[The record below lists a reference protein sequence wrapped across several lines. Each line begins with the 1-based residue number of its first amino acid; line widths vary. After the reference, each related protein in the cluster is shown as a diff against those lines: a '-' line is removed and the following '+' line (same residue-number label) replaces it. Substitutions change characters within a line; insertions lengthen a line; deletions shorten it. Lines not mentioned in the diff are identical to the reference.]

1 MKANKIFSLIAVL
14 GTMGLVITSC
24 VQDDE
29 FAIPNG
35 TTVANPKLTANT
47 TFKAVIDR
55 YIQTVDDNNNGIVD
69 NNEDGIGEF
78 TMDEDELVIEGYVV
92 SSDQAGNFFEEIVVQ
107 NKKDG
112 STSDSDPRLGFRI
125 DINQSALS
133 NIYEFGR
140 KIHIRLN
147 GLAIGVENG
156 VYTLGIGNGN
166 DIDQI
171 QPTQFIYQETTN
183 ALGEIVKTGFIERAQ
198 EVADITPKLTTV
210 GELTE
215 ADENTFIQLEEVQF
229 NRNDLGL
236 TYAGEA
242 SDNFDGFRNIEEC
255 VQGGSIALQTSTFAD
270 FKSLTIDENKGTIQG
285 VFTRDFGDDANVL
298 VINTLADINFTET
311 VRCDPDVLECT
322 GPVSTATTIF
332 EEDFQSITNEA
343 QLDAL
348 GWTNVNVSGGSE
360 RYEDS
365 AFSGDRYMKISA
377 FGTGESPLEAWL
389 VTPAINMD
397 GTTQEELSFEVSAS
411 FDTGTILEA
420 FITDNY
426 TGDPTT
432 TEWSLLDANIPVG
445 PTNTFGSFVVSNVN
459 ISCLDGDV
467 HIAFKYLGADGG
479 SETRY
484 HIDDI
489 KVTGM

>member
-14 GTMGLVITSC
+14 GIMGLVITSC

-35 TTVANPKLTANT
+35 TTTVDPGLTANA
-47 TFKAVIDR
+47 TFQNMVDR
-55 YIQTVDDNNNGIVD
+55 FLQEVDENNNGIID
-69 NNEDGIGEF
+69 NGENGIA
-78 TMDEDELVIEGYVV
+78 TIATDEAEIIIEGYVV
-92 SSDQAGNFFEEIVVQ
+92 SSDQAGNFFEELVIQ

-112 STSDSDPRLGFRI
+112 STSDADPRLGFRV
-125 DINQSALS
+125 DINQSGLFS
-133 NIYEFGR
+133 SYGFGR
-140 KIHIRLN
+140 KVYIKMN
-147 GLAIGVENG
+147 GLAIGIENG
-156 VYTLGIGNGN
+156 VYAIGKPNGN

-171 QPTQFIYQETTN
+171 ESFELN
-183 ALGEIVKTGFIERAQ
+183 DFVVRGS
-198 EVADITPKLTTV
+198 EVENITPKVTTV

-215 ADENTFIQLEEVQF
+215 ADENTLIQLSDAQF
-229 NRNDLGL
+229 NRNELGK
-236 TYAGEA
+236 TYAGED
-242 SDNFDGFRNIEEC
+242 SDSFDGFRTLDEC
-255 VQGGSIALQTSTFAD
+255 VAGGSIQLQTSTFAD

-285 VFTRDFGDDANVL
+285 VFTRDFGDDNNVL
-298 VINTLADINFTET
+298 VINTLADVNFTDT
-311 VRCDPDVLECT
+311 VRCDPNVLDCT
-322 GPVSTATTIF
+322 GPVSSATTIF

-365 AFSGDRYMKISA
+365 SFSGDRYMKISA

-389 VTPAINMD
+389 VTPAINLD
-397 GTTQEELSFEVSAS
+397 GTTQEELSFEISAN
-411 FDTGTILEA
+411 FETGTILEA
-420 FITDNY
+420 FITENY

-432 TEWSLLDANIPVG
+432 TEWTLMDANIPVG
-445 PTNTFGSFVVSNVN
+445 GGGFGSFVQSNLN
-459 ISCLDGDV
+459 ISCLNGDV
-467 HIAFKYLGADGG
+467 HVAFKYLGADGG
-479 SETRY
+479 AETRY

>member
-14 GTMGLVITSC
+14 TMGLVITSC

-35 TTVANPKLTANT
+35 TTSVDPGLTANA
-47 TFKAVIDR
+47 TFQNMVARYLQAVGDGEDIAVIA
-55 YIQTVDDNNNGIVD
+55 T
-69 NNEDGIGEF
+69 
-78 TMDEDELVIEGYVV
+78 DEAEIIIEGYVV
-92 SSDQAGNFFEEIVVQ
+92 SSDQAGNFFEELVIQ
-107 NKKDG
+107 NKRDA
-112 STSDSDPRLGFRI
+112 SNPDADPRLGFRL
-125 DINQSALS
+125 DINQSGLFNS
-133 NIYEFGR
+133 YEFGR
-140 KIHIRLN
+140 KVYIKMN
-147 GLAIGVENG
+147 GLAIGLENG
-156 VYTLGIGNGN
+156 VYAIGKPNGN

-171 QPTQFIYQETTN
+171 QPFELEQFLVRGTQ
-183 ALGEIVKTGFIERAQ
+183 
-198 EVADITPKLTTV
+198 VAEITPKVTTV

-215 ADENTFIQLEEVQF
+215 ADENTVIQLSDVQF
-229 NRNDLGL
+229 SRNDVGL

-242 SDNFDGFRNIEEC
+242 SDNFDGFRSIEEC
-255 VQGGSIALQTSTFAD
+255 VEGGIISLQTSTFAD
-270 FKSLTIDENKGTIQG
+270 FKSLTVDENKGTIQG

-298 VINTLADINFTET
+298 VINTLADVNFTDT
-311 VRCDPDVLECT
+311 VRCDPNVLECT
-322 GPVSTATTIF
+322 GPVSTAVTVF
-332 EEDFQSITNEA
+332 EEDFQAITNEA

-360 RYEDS
+360 RFEDS
-365 AFSGDRYMKISA
+365 SFSGDRYMKISA

-389 VTPAINMD
+389 VTPAINLD
-397 GTTQEELSFEVSAS
+397 GTTQEELTFEVSAN
-411 FDTGTILEA
+411 FETGTILEA

-432 TEWSLLDANIPVG
+432 TEWTLIDANIPVG
-445 PTNTFGSFVVSNVN
+445 GSGFGSFVGSNIN

-467 HIAFKYLGADGG
+467 HVAFKYLGADGG
-479 SETRY
+479 AETRY

>member
-14 GTMGLVITSC
+14 TMGLVITSC

-35 TTVANPKLTANT
+35 TTAVDPGLTANA
-47 TFKAVIDR
+47 TFQNMVARYLQAVGDGEDIAVIA
-55 YIQTVDDNNNGIVD
+55 T
-69 NNEDGIGEF
+69 
-78 TMDEDELVIEGYVV
+78 DEAEIIIEGYVV
-92 SSDQAGNFFEEIVVQ
+92 SSDQAGNFFEELVIQ
-107 NKKDG
+107 NKRDA
-112 STSDSDPRLGFRI
+112 SNPDADPRLGFRL
-125 DINQSALS
+125 DINQSGLFNS
-133 NIYEFGR
+133 YEFGR
-140 KIHIRLN
+140 KVYIKMN
-147 GLAIGVENG
+147 GLAIGLENG
-156 VYTLGIGNGN
+156 VYAIGKPNGN

-171 QPTQFIYQETTN
+171 QPFELEQFLVRGTQ
-183 ALGEIVKTGFIERAQ
+183 
-198 EVADITPKLTTV
+198 VAEITPKVTTV

-215 ADENTFIQLEEVQF
+215 ADENTVIQLSDVQF
-229 NRNDLGL
+229 SRNDVGL

-242 SDNFDGFRNIEEC
+242 SDNFDGFRSIEEC
-255 VQGGSIALQTSTFAD
+255 VEGGIISLQTSTFAD
-270 FKSLTIDENKGTIQG
+270 FKSLTVDENKGTIQG

-298 VINTLADINFTET
+298 VINTLADVNFTDT
-311 VRCDPDVLECT
+311 VRCDPNVLECT
-322 GPVSTATTIF
+322 GPVSTAVTVF
-332 EEDFQSITNEA
+332 EEDFQAITNEA

-360 RYEDS
+360 RFEDS
-365 AFSGDRYMKISA
+365 SFSGDRYMKISA

-389 VTPAINMD
+389 VTPAINLD
-397 GTTQEELSFEVSAS
+397 GTTQEELTFEVSAN
-411 FDTGTILEA
+411 FETGTILEA

-432 TEWSLLDANIPVG
+432 TEWTLIDANIPVG
-445 PTNTFGSFVVSNVN
+445 GSGFGSFVGSNIN

-467 HIAFKYLGADGG
+467 HVAFKYLGADGG
-479 SETRY
+479 AETRY